1 MPETR
6 HIRKLGSVPYV
17 SGSRET
23 LEIDRAGVLATLWL
37 RLTFTVTNGSSAAVG
52 PFFQTLSRLLQR
64 IEVIVGG
71 RDTVWSVAGP
81 MLTAMLLYENGRP
94 SFGMDSTVVLT
105 GSSTA
110 TVYTVAIP
118 LRFTLPNSRR
128 PDDCAL
134 DIRGDR
140 VSQTSVHITWGPSD
154 ASDFYGTPNSAAIS
168 AVSLNIE
175 GEYILDVPA
184 DRAFLVRSV
193 DQTRR
198 DVTGNNDNF
207 DVVMDRGSGLF
218 YRSFLIAALADKVG
232 SNSIVNNVRLEAG
245 SFVFRN
251 QHPTVL
257 RAMAQERSSLTTAE
271 LLAGVLS
278 VPVTWLGQGVT
289 MINTGLLT
297 SDLKF
302 IFDVTKTGT
311 TCVID
316 VLREA
321 VRPLKTA

>member
-6 HIRKLGSVPYV
+6 HIRKLGTVPYV

-37 RLTFTVTNGSSAAVG
+37 RFDFTVTNGSSAAVG
-52 PFFQTLSRLLQR
+52 LFFQALSRLLQR
-64 IEVIVGG
+64 IEIIVGG
-71 RDTVWSVAGP
+71 RDTVWSVSGP
-81 MLTAMLLYENGRP
+81 MLSALLLYENGRP
-94 SFGMDSTVVLT
+94 AFGMDSTVVLT

-110 TVYTVAIP
+110 TTYNVVIP

-128 PDDCAL
+128 PDDTAL

-140 VSQTSVHITWGPSD
+140 VSQASIHVTWGPSD
-154 ASDFYGTPNSAAIS
+154 ASDFYGTPNGAAIS
-168 AVSLNIE
+168 AVKLNVE

-184 DRAFLVRSV
+184 ERQFLVRSI
-193 DQTRR
+193 DQVRR

-207 DVVMDRGSGLF
+207 DLILDRGTGLY
-218 YRSFLIAALADKVG
+218 YRGFLIAALADKVG
-232 SNSIVNNVRLEAG
+232 SDAIINNARLEAG

-251 QHPTVL
+251 QHPRTV
-257 RAMAQERSSLTTAE
+257 RAMNQERSGLTTAE
-271 LLAGVLS
+271 LLAGVLHLDA
-278 VPVTWLGQGVT
+278 TWLGQGTT
-289 MINTGLLT
+289 MINTSLLT

-316 VLREA
+316 VLREM
-321 VRPLKTA
+321 VRPIKTA